1 MMRNLKESIVDM
13 YGLMLASVI
22 SFTINKWRGHGRNF
36 NKNKRQYL
44 FIIYADKLKIL
55 GYY

>member
-22 SFTINKWRGHGRNF
+22 SFTINLASGGGMVEILIKIKDNT
-36 NKNKRQYL
+36 YL
-44 FIIYADKLKIL
+44 
-55 GYY
+55 